1 MRHKETIYKYTALI
15 MADKLFKDPPT
26 TLPANVVAIWDI
38 LVVIWWNRVVLENH
52 LKQQYLGLSSFME
65 CAGKQVVTGL
75 LRGTQQIICI
85 NTWKTYFELKP
96 SLNVKTWRLLLDN
109 LSSHHEKPCIIE
121 GEGGNL
127 CPVPV
132 LISKIPTSWCT
143 ACEQKCSWSQI
154 KWGLKIFCM

>member
-1 MRHKETIYKYTALI
+1 
-15 MADKLFKDPPT
+15 
-26 TLPANVVAIWDI
+26 
-38 LVVIWWNRVVLENH
+38 
-52 LKQQYLGLSSFME
+52 ME

-96 SLNVKTWRLLLDN
+96 PLNVKTWRLLLDN
-109 LSSHHEKPCIIE
+109 LSSHHKKPCIIE

-143 ACEQKCSWSQI
+143 ACEQKCSWSQMGAENVVYVGI
-154 KWGLKIFCM
+154 CVSSFINNCYIPHLWGITGFFVVISRYVYVLWTSLKILFKNPGNISWPPLSILFLE